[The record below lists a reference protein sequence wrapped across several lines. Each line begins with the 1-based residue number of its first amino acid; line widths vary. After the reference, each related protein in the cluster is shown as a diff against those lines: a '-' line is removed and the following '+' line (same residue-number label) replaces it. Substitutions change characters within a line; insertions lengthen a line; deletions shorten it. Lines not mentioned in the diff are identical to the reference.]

1 MKKLNIKV
9 LSLFVA
15 AVGIFAGCSQEEI
28 TKADI
33 DAQNAVAATELPTIT
48 ALSVDTVG
56 AFDAIVNVTIKGN
69 YEHILELNLEYA
81 DNETLEGAKAVRVT
95 TPDLLA
101 QIPEDVEVNKEEGYT
116 FKVAVTGLSQNSDYY
131 LAANAYVRGNAPII
145 CEDVLQIT
153 TMNVYVPYVNGVY
166 SCGLFG
172 EAWEQPMEK
181 YILQENVY
189 RLPDYIATGYDL
201 LFTWNPETG
210 EAAAINETW
219 ETGYVHSSYGMINA
233 TCDGITYD
241 AETKTFTFAVEYTC
255 AAGSFGGFNDT
266 FVVAE

>member
-15 AVGIFAGCSQEEI
+15 AAGLFASCSQEEI
-28 TKADI
+28 SKAEI
-33 DAQNAVAATELPTIT
+33 DAQNAVAATELPTID
-48 ALSVDTVG
+48 AISIDTVG
-56 AFDAIVNVTIKGN
+56 AFDAVINVTIKGN
-69 YEHILELNLEYA
+69 YEHILELSLECA
-81 DNETLEGAKAVRVT
+81 DNEAFNGAKVARLSAA
-95 TPDLLA
+95 DLAA
-101 QIPEDVEVNKEEGYT
+101 QIPSGVEVNKEEGYS
-116 FKVAVTGLSQNSDYY
+116 FKVAVSGLTQNTDYY
-131 LAANAYVRGNAPII
+131 VAANAYVRGNAPIV

-153 TMNVYVPYVNGVY
+153 TMNVYVPFANGVY

-172 EAWEQPMEK
+172 AAWEQPMEK

-210 EAAAINETW
+210 EAATINTTW
-219 ETGYVHSSYGMINA
+219 ETGYVHSSYGMINSTSYGVA
-233 TCDGITYD
+233 YD

-255 AAGSFGGFNDT
+255 SAGSFGGFYDT
-266 FVVAE
+266 FVLE